1 MRYVLCVCVCVCVC
15 VYVCVYSVCM
25 YVYVYV
31 CMCVYICMCVYTY
44 VCMYV
49 CMYVCTYVCTYVRM
63 YVCTYACMYVCTVQ
77 SKGNVALAR
86 NSILVP
92 RQLYPPYSSLDVHN
106 ASKGRVLNHSKT
118 ESLDRVLAVPLLAR
132 VIPCGSCGHLNTR
145 VGPAGGLPIDKDVR
159 VFSCVRSQ
167 RYRINYMK
175 LRA

>member
-1 MRYVLCVCVCVCVC
+1 MIKLHVL
-15 VYVCVYSVCM
+15 
-25 YVYVYV
+25 
-31 CMCVYICMCVYTY
+31 YI
-44 VCMYV
+44 
-49 CMYVCTYVCTYVRM
+49 R
-63 YVCTYACMYVCTVQ
+63 TVQ

-145 VGPAGGLPIDKDVR
+145 VGPAGGLPIDKDVL

-167 RYRINYMK
+167 RQYRDEGIPGS
-175 LRA
+175 AI

>member
-1 MRYVLCVCVCVCVC
+1 MWSSCDCLTSAKTLDKSFSEIFNYWQQKPQKVLLVSPINFGACE
-15 VYVCVYSVCM
+15 CM
-25 YVYVYV
+25 QH
-31 CMCVYICMCVYTY
+31 

-49 CMYVCTYVCTYVRM
+49 CMYVCMHVCM
-63 YVCTYACMYVCTVQ
+63 YVCMYVCTVQ

-145 VGPAGGLPIDKDVR
+145 VGPAGGLPIDKDVL

-167 RYRINYMK
+167 RQYRDEGIPGS
-175 LRA
+175 AI

>member
-1 MRYVLCVCVCVCVC
+1 MDARQNTNALANAYHII
-15 VYVCVYSVCM
+15 YAIYASRH
-25 YVYVYV
+25 
-31 CMCVYICMCVYTY
+31 TY
-44 VCMYV
+44 
-49 CMYVCTYVCTYVRM
+49 
-63 YVCTYACMYVCTVQ
+63 TVQ

-145 VGPAGGLPIDKDVR
+145 VGPAGGLPIDKDVL
-159 VFSCVRSQ
+159 VFLMFDPSVSTVASEFSDQLYETAC
-167 RYRINYMK
+167 I
-175 LRA
+175 

>member
-1 MRYVLCVCVCVCVC
+1 MLSSNPSKSYL
-15 VYVCVYSVCM
+15 
-25 YVYVYV
+25 
-31 CMCVYICMCVYTY
+31 III
-44 VCMYV
+44 
-49 CMYVCTYVCTYVRM
+49 VRRCLSIFLINHNRQIFCSITHSIKG
-63 YVCTYACMYVCTVQ
+63 VATVQ

-118 ESLDRVLAVPLLAR
+118 ESLDRALAVPLLAR

-145 VGPAGGLPIDKDVR
+145 VGPAGGLPIDKDVL

-167 RYRINYMK
+167 RQYRDERIPGS
-175 LRA
+175 AI